1 MKLLLDECVT
11 RFVKRDLSGH
21 EVHTVEEAGFKGLEN
36 GDLLRAASG
45 TYDVLITVDQNLPYQ
60 QNVAGLNIAVVVIAV
75 KRNSYARLKPLLPRA
90 SKALETIKPGDV
102 IIVNK

>member
-11 RFVKRDLSGH
+11 RFVKRDLPGH

-36 GDLLRAASG
+36 GDLLRVATG
-45 TYDVLITVDQNLPYQ
+45 TYDALITVDQNLSYQ
-60 QNVAGLNIAVVVIAV
+60 QNVAGLDLAILVLAA

-90 SKALETIKPGDV
+90 LNVLKTIKPGEMIRIDE
-102 IIVNK
+102 